1 MQKLKTKN
9 PVLPNGGTKPV
20 VVTETTLN
28 QNQLLRPGTLCGGEH
43 VCNGTLCGGEEIR
56 PGTLHGGEEIKPGT
70 LHGGEEI
77 KPGTLHGGEE
87 IRPGTLHGG
96 EEIKPGTLHR
106 GEEIKPG
113 TLHSSS
119 YAPASYRTKDASGV
133 YKFRFIRIGSKFE
146 IDIDSQPSYAGRDER
161 STIAHRLPST
171 RGGKKICLSYGKEP
185 KDLESAKKICM
196 EWAELTQTYI
206 KTGAS
211 IDKQVMAKSNPI
223 NKLRSHLMN

>member
-1 MQKLKTKN
+1 MKSSKIKN
-9 PVLPNGGTKPV
+9 PVLPHGGIKPV

-28 QNQLLRPGTLCGGEH
+28 QNQFLL
-43 VCNGTLCGGEEIR
+43 
-56 PGTLHGGEEIKPGT
+56 PGT

-96 EEIKPGTLHR
+96 EEIKPGTLH
-106 GEEIKPG
+106 
-113 TLHSSS
+113 SSS
-119 YAPASYRTKDASGV
+119 YAPATYRTKDGSGV
-133 YKFRFIRIGSKFE
+133 YKFRFVKVGSKFE
-146 IDIDSQPSYAGRDER
+146 IDIASQPSYAGRNDGANV
-161 STIAHRLPST
+161 AHRLPSS
-171 RGGKKICLSYGKEP
+171 RGGKKICVSVGREP

-206 KTGAS
+206 KTGNS